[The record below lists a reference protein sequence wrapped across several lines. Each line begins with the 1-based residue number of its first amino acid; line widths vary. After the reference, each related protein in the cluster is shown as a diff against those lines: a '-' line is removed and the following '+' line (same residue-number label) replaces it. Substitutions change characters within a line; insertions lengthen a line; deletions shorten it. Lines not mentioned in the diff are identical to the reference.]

1 MKKEQHYFEMHTI
14 LAFLGV
20 EKRQPTASLPG
31 GQRGHS
37 GFLKYTKRHITL
49 KYKILNLLGLSQ
61 LLKQRKE
68 KEVLKTV
75 GLPVLYWVMPLIA

>member
-1 MKKEQHYFEMHTI
+1 MKKEQHYFEMHTL

-20 EKRQPTASLPG
+20 EKRQPIARLPG
-31 GQRGHS
+31 GQR

-49 KYKILNLLGLSQ
+49 KHNILNLLGLSQ

-75 GLPVLYWVMPLIA
+75 GLPVLYGVMPLIA